1 MGSPSREAGTQR
13 QEGPRALEGWHLA
26 FLVDA
31 QHQRTVGGLRYRPTI
46 SRTFSTN
53 WGSADSL
60 KVSTRCAWRP
70 NVCQIRAIVA
80 FDRPTAAPKVRVLHC
95 VISAAGASNVRVI
108 TATTRSSLTVR
119 GRPRPRLVA
128 QPFEATQPKPFAPL
142 TDAVTRRAQPR
153 GDRSVRQTV
162 RTAQHDPRAQRQTLR
177 RLRAARPFLQGSAF
191 GVRQHQRFVV
201 ACSLHGRQ
209 RTNTIA
215 KVQGFF

>member
-1 MGSPSREAGTQR
+1 MRSRAGTWLFSSTLSTSAR
-13 QEGPRALEGWHLA
+13 S
-26 FLVDA
+26 
-31 QHQRTVGGLRYRPTI
+31 GGLRYRPTI

-60 KVSTRCAWRP
+60 KVSNAMRLEAERLP
-70 NVCQIRAIVA
+70 NPR
-80 FDRPTAAPKVRVLHC
+80 DRRLPTGPTAAPKVRVLHC

-119 GRPRPRLVA
+119 GAPGRGSSLNPSRRRSRN
-128 QPFEATQPKPFAPL
+128 TFAPL
-142 TDAVTRRAQPR
+142 TDAVARRAQPR

-201 ACSLHGRQ
+201 ACSLHGR
-209 RTNTIA
+209 
-215 KVQGFF
+215 

>member
-1 MGSPSREAGTQR
+1 MRSRAGTWLFSSTLSTSAR
-13 QEGPRALEGWHLA
+13 S
-26 FLVDA
+26 
-31 QHQRTVGGLRYRPTI
+31 GGLRYRPTI

-80 FDRPTAAPKVRVLHC
+80 FRQADRRAQGPSAPLRDLRRRRFQCARDHRDHVVVADRP
-95 VISAAGASNVRVI
+95 
-108 TATTRSSLTVR
+108 
-119 GRPRPRLVA
+119 GRPRPRLIA